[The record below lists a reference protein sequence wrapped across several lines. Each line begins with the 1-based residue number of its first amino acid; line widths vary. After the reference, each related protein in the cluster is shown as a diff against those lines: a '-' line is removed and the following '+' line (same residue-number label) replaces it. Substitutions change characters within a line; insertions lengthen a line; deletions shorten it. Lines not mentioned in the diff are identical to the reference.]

1 MKIYSIKEIV
11 KATNSFLNP
20 ETKTLPKKSKKIK
33 NIKLPPETESIIA
46 EAESTI
52 LDKNKKRSLSLKN
65 EVLNVPRNSIDSFN
79 YKIKIKPEV
88 KDHMINELYLYLKK
102 KVRKSTLKL
111 IIDEQLEIKNL
122 KNKVNILKQNEA
134 NLKNSYQALKNEHES
149 VLLDN
154 KNLEI
159 NKIQL
164 NSEINELRIGNEVL
178 QNNVNQ
184 VTENNNQLDKKIVEL
199 KNDNNVLH
207 NNLNEVTENNKQLD
221 KKIVELKND
230 NNVLHNNLNQV
241 TENNKQLDIENKDL
255 KGDFDKTKNDL
266 NENIEKN
273 RSNETHNLE
282 LKNTVSRYIVN
293 TKKIQEK
300 LDLAEKSN
308 YLKLETQTE
317 KVKFYQEENV
327 RLSSEL
333 LAVQKKN
340 TTIKENL
347 NFIETEKEEISNKIK
362 ELNKSIDEKTNI
374 IPSNF
379 IKQSLVK
386 TEEKNETLNDKE
398 QKSLDEVINR
408 IFAKI

>member
-52 LDKNKKRSLSLKN
+52 LDKNKKRSLSLNN

-154 KNLEI
+154 ENLEI

-178 QNNVNQ
+178 QNNV
-184 VTENNNQLDKKIVEL
+184 
-199 KNDNNVLH
+199 
-207 NNLNEVTENNKQLD
+207 NEVTENNKQLD

-273 RSNETHNLE
+273 RSNEIHNLE

-308 YLKLETQTE
+308 YLKLEAQTE

-347 NFIETEKEEISNKIK
+347 NSIETEKEEISNKIK

-386 TEEKNETLNDKE
+386 TEEKTETLNDKE
-398 QKSLDEVINR
+398 QKGLDEVINR

>member
-11 KATNSFLNP
+11 KATNSFLKP
-20 ETKTLPKKSKKIK
+20 ETKILQKKNNKIK
-33 NIKLPPETESIIA
+33 DIKLPPEIKSIIA
-46 EAESTI
+46 EAESAT
-52 LDKNKKRSLSLKN
+52 LDKNKKKPLLLNN
-65 EVLNVPRNSIDSFN
+65 EAPNVPRNDIDSFN

-102 KVRKSTLKL
+102 KVKKNTLKL
-111 IIDEQLEIKNL
+111 IIDEQLELKNL
-122 KNKVNILKQNEA
+122 RNKINILKKTEA
-134 NLKNSYQALKNEHES
+134 NLKNSYQALKNDHES

-159 NKIQL
+159 NKVQL
-164 NSEINELRIGNEVL
+164 NSEINELRISNEVL
-178 QNNVNQ
+178 Q
-184 VTENNNQLDKKIVEL
+184 
-199 KNDNNVLH
+199 
-207 NNLNEVTENNKQLD
+207 
-221 KKIVELKND
+221 
-230 NNVLHNNLNQV
+230 NNLNQV
-241 TENNKQLDIENKDL
+241 TENNKQLDKVIVELKIENNIQHNNLNQVTESNKQLDIENKDL
-255 KGDFDKTKNDL
+255 KADFDKTKNDL

-273 RSNETHNLE
+273 RSHEIHNLE

-300 LDLAEKSN
+300 LDLSEKSN
-308 YLKLETQTE
+308 YLKLEAQTE
-317 KVKFYQEENV
+317 KVKFYQEDNV

-333 LAVQKKN
+333 LAAQKKN
-340 TTIKENL
+340 ITIKENL

>member
-33 NIKLPPETESIIA
+33 NIKLPPKTESIIA

-52 LDKNKKRSLSLKN
+52 LDENKKRSLSLKN
-65 EVLNVPRNSIDSFN
+65 EVLNVPRNSLDSFN

-122 KNKVNILKQNEA
+122 KNKVNILKQTEA
-134 NLKNSYQALKNEHES
+134 NLKNSYQTLKNEHES

-159 NKIQL
+159 NKVQL

-178 QNNVNQ
+178 QDNVNQ

-199 KNDNNVLH
+199 K
-207 NNLNEVTENNKQLD
+207 T
-221 KKIVELKND
+221 D

-255 KGDFDKTKNDL
+255 KVDFNKTKNDL

-282 LKNTVSRYIVN
+282 LKNTVSRYTVN

-308 YLKLETQTE
+308 NLKLEAQTE

-362 ELNKSIDEKTNI
+362 ELNKSIGEKTNI

-398 QKSLDEVINR
+398 QKNLDEVINR

>member
-52 LDKNKKRSLSLKN
+52 LDKNKKRSLSLNN

-184 VTENNNQLDKKIVEL
+184 VTENNKQLDKKIVEL
-199 KNDNNVLH
+199 KTDNNVLH

-221 KKIVELKND
+221 
-230 NNVLHNNLNQV
+230 
-241 TENNKQLDIENKDL
+241 IENKDL
-255 KGDFDKTKNDL
+255 KADFDKTKNDL

-317 KVKFYQEENV
+317 KVKFYQDENV

>member
-33 NIKLPPETESIIA
+33 NIKLPPKTKSIIA

-52 LDKNKKRSLSLKN
+52 LDENKKRSLSLKN

-122 KNKVNILKQNEA
+122 RNKVNILKQTEA
-134 NLKNSYQALKNEHES
+134 NLKNSYQTLKNEHES

-184 VTENNNQLDKKIVEL
+184 VTENN
-199 KNDNNVLH
+199 
-207 NNLNEVTENNKQLD
+207 KQLD
-221 KKIVELKND
+221 KKIVELKTD

-241 TENNKQLDIENKDL
+241 TENNNQLDIENKDL

-273 RSNETHNLE
+273 RSNEIHNLE

-308 YLKLETQTE
+308 YLKLEAQTE

>member
-52 LDKNKKRSLSLKN
+52 LDKNKKRSLSLNN
-65 EVLNVPRNSIDSFN
+65 EVLNVPRNNIDSFN

-154 KNLEI
+154 ENLEI

-178 QNNVNQ
+178 QNNV
-184 VTENNNQLDKKIVEL
+184 
-199 KNDNNVLH
+199 
-207 NNLNEVTENNKQLD
+207 NEVTENNKQLD

-317 KVKFYQEENV
+317 KVKFYQDENV

>member
-52 LDKNKKRSLSLKN
+52 LDENKKRSLSLKN

-122 KNKVNILKQNEA
+122 RNKVNILKQTEA
-134 NLKNSYQALKNEHES
+134 NLKNSYQTLKNEHES

-199 KNDNNVLH
+199 KTDNNVLHNNLNQVTENNKQLDKKIVELKTDNNVLH

-221 KKIVELKND
+221 
-230 NNVLHNNLNQV
+230 
-241 TENNKQLDIENKDL
+241 IENKDL
-255 KGDFDKTKNDL
+255 KADFDKTKNDL

-317 KVKFYQEENV
+317 KVKFYQDENV

>member
-52 LDKNKKRSLSLKN
+52 LDKNKKRSLSLNN

-122 KNKVNILKQNEA
+122 RNKVNILKQNEA
-134 NLKNSYQALKNEHES
+134 NLKNSYQTLKNEHES

-184 VTENNNQLDKKIVEL
+184 VTENN
-199 KNDNNVLH
+199 
-207 NNLNEVTENNKQLD
+207 KQLD
-221 KKIVELKND
+221 KKIVELKTD

-255 KGDFDKTKNDL
+255 KADFDKTKNDL

-317 KVKFYQEENV
+317 KVKFYQDENV

>member
-11 KATNSFLNP
+11 KATNSFLKP
-20 ETKTLPKKSKKIK
+20 ETKTLPKKSKIIK
-33 NIKLPPETESIIA
+33 DIKLPPETESIIA

-52 LDKNKKRSLSLKN
+52 LDENKKRLLSLKN
-65 EVLNVPRNSIDSFN
+65 EVLNVPRNSTDSFN

-122 KNKVNILKQNEA
+122 KNKVNILKQTET
-134 NLKNSYQALKNEHES
+134 NLKNSYQALKNDHES

-164 NSEINELRIGNEVL
+164 NSEINELRISNEVL

-199 KNDNNVLH
+199 K
-207 NNLNEVTENNKQLD
+207 T
-221 KKIVELKND
+221 D

-255 KGDFDKTKNDL
+255 KADFDKTKNDL

-293 TKKIQEK
+293 SKKIQEK

-308 YLKLETQTE
+308 YLKLEAQTE
-317 KVKFYQEENV
+317 KVKFYQEDNV

-362 ELNKSIDEKTNI
+362 ELNKSIGEKTNI

>member
-11 KATNSFLNP
+11 KATNSFLKS

-33 NIKLPPETESIIA
+33 DIKLPPETESIIA

-52 LDKNKKRSLSLKN
+52 LDENKKRLLSLKN
-65 EVLNVPRNSIDSFN
+65 EVINVPRNSIDSFN

-122 KNKVNILKQNEA
+122 KNKVNILKQTEV
-134 NLKNSYQALKNEHES
+134 NLKNSYQALKNDHES

-164 NSEINELRIGNEVL
+164 NSEINELRIGNEIL

-184 VTENNNQLDKKIVEL
+184 
-199 KNDNNVLH
+199 
-207 NNLNEVTENNKQLD
+207 VTENNKQLD

-230 NNVLHNNLNQV
+230 NNILHHNLNQV

-255 KGDFDKTKNDL
+255 KADFDKTKNDL

-273 RSNETHNLE
+273 RSNEIHNSE

-293 TKKIQEK
+293 TKKIQER

-308 YLKLETQTE
+308 YLKLEAQTE
-317 KVKFYQEENV
+317 KVKFYQEDNV

-333 LAVQKKN
+333 LAAQKKN
-340 TTIKENL
+340 ITIKENL

-386 TEEKNETLNDKE
+386 TEEKNETLNDNE

-408 IFAKI
+408 IFSKI

>member
-11 KATNSFLNP
+11 KATNSFLKP

-33 NIKLPPETESIIA
+33 NIKLPPEAENIIA
-46 EAESTI
+46 EAESAI
-52 LDKNKKRSLSLKN
+52 LDENKKKPLILNN
-65 EVLNVPRNSIDSFN
+65 EVPNVPWNDIDSFN

-122 KNKVNILKQNEA
+122 RNKVNILKQNEA
-134 NLKNSYQALKNEHES
+134 NLKNSYQELKNEHES

-159 NKIQL
+159 NKVQL
-164 NSEINELRIGNEVL
+164 NSEINEFRISNEIL
-178 QNNVNQ
+178 QNDLNQ
-184 VTENNNQLDKKIVEL
+184 VNENNNQLDKKIVEL
-199 KNDNNVLH
+199 KNN
-207 NNLNEVTENNKQLD
+207 
-221 KKIVELKND
+221 

-241 TENNKQLDIENKDL
+241 TENNKQFVIENKDL
-255 KGDFDKTKNDL
+255 KSDFDKTKNDL

-273 RSNETHNLE
+273 RSNEIHNSE

-308 YLKLETQTE
+308 YLKLEAQTE

-333 LAVQKKN
+333 LAAQKKN
-340 TTIKENL
+340 TTIKDNL

-386 TEEKNETLNDKE
+386 TEEKNETLNDNE

-408 IFAKI
+408 IFSKI

>member
-52 LDKNKKRSLSLKN
+52 LDENKKRSLLLKN

-134 NLKNSYQALKNEHES
+134 KLKNSYQALKNEHES

-178 QNNVNQ
+178 QNNVNK

-199 KNDNNVLH
+199 KTDNNVLH

-317 KVKFYQEENV
+317 KVKFYQDENV

-386 TEEKNETLNDKE
+386 TEEKNETLNNKE

>member
-52 LDKNKKRSLSLKN
+52 LDENKKRSLSLKN

-122 KNKVNILKQNEA
+122 RNKVNILKQTEA
-134 NLKNSYQALKNEHES
+134 NLKNSYQTLKNEHES

-199 KNDNNVLH
+199 K
-207 NNLNEVTENNKQLD
+207 T
-221 KKIVELKND
+221 D

-255 KGDFDKTKNDL
+255 KADFDKTKNDL

-317 KVKFYQEENV
+317 KVKFYQDENV

>member
-1 MKIYSIKEIV
+1 MRIYSIKEVV
-11 KATNSFLNP
+11 KATNSFLKP

-33 NIKLPPETESIIA
+33 DIKLPPETESIIA

-52 LDKNKKRSLSLKN
+52 LDENKKRLLSLKN

-159 NKIQL
+159 NKVQL
-164 NSEINELRIGNEVL
+164 NSEINELRISNEVL
-178 QNNVNQ
+178 Q
-184 VTENNNQLDKKIVEL
+184 
-199 KNDNNVLH
+199 
-207 NNLNEVTENNKQLD
+207 
-221 KKIVELKND
+221 
-230 NNVLHNNLNQV
+230 NNLNQV
-241 TENNKQLDIENKDL
+241 TENNKQLNKVIVELKIENNIQHNNLNQVTESNKQLDIENKDL
-255 KGDFDKTKNDL
+255 KADSNKTKNDL
-266 NENIEKN
+266 NKNIEKN
-273 RSNETHNLE
+273 RSNEIHNSE

-293 TKKIQEK
+293 TKKIQER

-308 YLKLETQTE
+308 YLKLEAQTE
-317 KVKFYQEENV
+317 KVKFYQEDNV

-333 LAVQKKN
+333 LAAQKKN
-340 TTIKENL
+340 ITIKENL

-386 TEEKNETLNDKE
+386 TEEKNETLNDNE

-408 IFAKI
+408 IFSKI

>member
-52 LDKNKKRSLSLKN
+52 LDENKKRSLLLKN

-154 KNLEI
+154 ENLEI

-199 KNDNNVLH
+199 KTDNNVLH
-207 NNLNEVTENNKQLD
+207 NNLNE
-221 KKIVELKND
+221 
-230 NNVLHNNLNQV
+230 V

-317 KVKFYQEENV
+317 KVKFYQDENV